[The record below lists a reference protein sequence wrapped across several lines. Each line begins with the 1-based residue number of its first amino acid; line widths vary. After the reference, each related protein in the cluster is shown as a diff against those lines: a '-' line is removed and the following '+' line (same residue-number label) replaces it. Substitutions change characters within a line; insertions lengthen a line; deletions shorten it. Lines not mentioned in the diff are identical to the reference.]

1 LEQRVA
7 NLEEVTTNLKQQF
20 ELRKKHLQNYL
31 EEITNPKQRQAVLSA
46 VVRLNYSVQSL
57 QQLF

>member
-1 LEQRVA
+1 MA
-7 NLEEVTTNLKQQF
+7 NLEEVTTNLQQQF

-31 EEITNPKQRQAVLSA
+31 EEIINPKQRQAVLSA